1 MDKISSGIE
10 GLDLLVDSLH
20 IGDNVVWEVDAGTD
34 YDLFVLN
41 FLRDS
46 FTHGQQVVYISFNRS
61 PQTIVN
67 EISPVL
73 RPAQLTLIDCFTA
86 GKGKSDEAFLR
97 FYEQPRDV
105 NVVRIA
111 DPRNIED
118 FSRQLA
124 RIEDQYTSG
133 VRYVFDS
140 LTGMQDLWGNENDTY
155 QFFTYMCPR
164 LYDLGTV
171 AYWILEKDAHSPK
184 FKANLRHITQVVF
197 DLYKRRESLYIKAL
211 KLAGRQDREAFKP
224 HLYEISGG
232 RISVSLPK
240 KEVPADIGRR
250 IRDLRTTMGMSQ
262 KELANKVNLTPS
274 YISQLENNQISPSL
288 SSFLQICNVLAV
300 NPGEFL
306 GTRKQTRGKWI
317 LRKDAVFSKPQK
329 ADEGFTT
336 FTIVS
341 DEGLSARIILLPAG
355 GVVRGHFLYRKGPE
369 FLHVLNGSVDVT
381 IQGVTDRASQ
391 GDSLYLRETF
401 PSEWRNE
408 GADDAQILLVSG

>member
-124 RIEDQYTSG
+124 RIEDQYT
-133 VRYVFDS
+133 
-140 LTGMQDLWGNENDTY
+140 
-155 QFFTYMCPR
+155 
-164 LYDLGTV
+164 
-171 AYWILEKDAHSPK
+171 
-184 FKANLRHITQVVF
+184 
-197 DLYKRRESLYIKAL
+197 
-211 KLAGRQDREAFKP
+211 
-224 HLYEISGG
+224 
-232 RISVSLPK
+232 
-240 KEVPADIGRR
+240 
-250 IRDLRTTMGMSQ
+250 
-262 KELANKVNLTPS
+262 
-274 YISQLENNQISPSL
+274 
-288 SSFLQICNVLAV
+288 
-300 NPGEFL
+300 
-306 GTRKQTRGKWI
+306 
-317 LRKDAVFSKPQK
+317 
-329 ADEGFTT
+329 
-336 FTIVS
+336 
-341 DEGLSARIILLPAG
+341 
-355 GVVRGHFLYRKGPE
+355 
-369 FLHVLNGSVDVT
+369 
-381 IQGVTDRASQ
+381 
-391 GDSLYLRETF
+391 
-401 PSEWRNE
+401 
-408 GADDAQILLVSG
+408 